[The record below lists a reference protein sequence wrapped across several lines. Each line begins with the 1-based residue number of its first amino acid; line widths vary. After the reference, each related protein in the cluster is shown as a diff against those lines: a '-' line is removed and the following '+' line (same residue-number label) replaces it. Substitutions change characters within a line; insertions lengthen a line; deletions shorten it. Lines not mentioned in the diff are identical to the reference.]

1 VNEPLAA
8 RDFKSSFLAAPPR
21 GNGSIAGALP
31 LAVPAHEPD
40 RGIAWN
46 DGRYAG
52 GSPEIW
58 IELRLDLRE
67 CGIVSGDLYRLQP
80 DSRHYVASFRT
91 ASGGARENGS
101 WPIVGQDEHDRRVE
115 GRLWLEPLSDPP
127 DSLSGRIRFEGPL
140 EGIPPRRS
148 IPFALERLSS
158 AFRTLGLEIE
168 SEEGVESIRGY
179 PFSDRLMTIEEA
191 LAHAGIATYV
201 TGIPDRIPR
210 AAATGWEMAQLHALM
225 SDLAQAPL
233 HRRAWEIHMLILSY
247 SDRAGLLGIMFDSS
261 DNLPRQG
268 TAIFADEIREI
279 PGVDH
284 DRKIL
289 QTAVH
294 ELGHALN
301 LVHRFERVVGRADS
315 PSFMNYDWR
324 YRGGKRSDEF
334 WNQFR
339 FAFDRDEL
347 EFLRHSPLPPLIPG
361 GAPFHS
367 VSYWADGNGGYSPY
381 VPEVP
386 LMGWEL
392 TLTPPEGGTLLDFA
406 QPVYVRLMLTNRSR
420 RTVDVPRFLL
430 DPKAGFTEIVIRR
443 VHGGAFVSG
452 GSQPLS
458 FVPTMQRCFQ
468 WSARDDLRL
477 AHGESLEDNANL
489 TFGSAGFAF
498 AEPGTYDVTALLV
511 IFDEESQRELVVRS
525 NTVRIRIGTPRSREE
540 ERQAM
545 DFFTEDVGLYLALGG
560 SPALPRARQ
569 ALSDI
574 AGRRRRDRKDPLV
587 AHIERAAGFDAQ
599 RSYVRFQDGRFQVTE
614 ARMEEAVAHFQQ
626 IPREPIR
633 AFDSHTARL
642 TREVASGTEAI
653 ARGEAPPDRRDR
665 RHPVHAVSK
674 EQTDQIV
681 EKVRREC
688 PEPPLRRPLR
698 RR

>member
-1 VNEPLAA
+1 MNEPLPA
-8 RDFKSSFLAAPPR
+8 RDFESSFLAEPPR
-21 GNGSIAGALP
+21 RNGGASGMLP
-31 LAVPAHEPD
+31 VPAPVNEP
-40 RGIAWN
+40 AAVTEWN

-80 DSRHYVASFRT
+80 DARHYVASFRT
-91 ASGGARENGS
+91 APGGVRENGS
-101 WPIVGQDEHDRRVE
+101 WPIIGQDEYDRRVE

-158 AFRTLGLEIE
+158 AFRSLGLEIE
-168 SEEGVESIRGY
+168 IEEGVEPIRGY
-179 PFSDRLMTIEEA
+179 SFSDRLMTLEEA
-191 LAHAGIATYV
+191 LASAGIATYT
-201 TGIPDRIPR
+201 TGIADRIPR
-210 AAATGWEMAQLHALM
+210 VAAGWGMAQLHALM
-225 SDLAQAPL
+225 SDLAQSPL
-233 HRRAWEIHMLILSY
+233 QRRAWEIHMLLLSD
-247 SDRAGLLGIMFDSS
+247 SDREGLLGVMFDSS
-261 DNLPRQG
+261 DTLPRQG
-268 TAIFADEIREI
+268 AAVFAGEIRRI
-279 PGVDH
+279 PGIDH
-284 DRKIL
+284 DRKVL

-324 YRGGKRSDEF
+324 YRGGRRSEEF
-334 WNQFR
+334 WSQFR
-339 FAFDRDEL
+339 FAFDRDEI
-347 EFLRHSPLPPLIPG
+347 EFLRHAPLPPLIPG

-367 VSYWADGNGGYSPY
+367 VTYWADGNGGYSPY

-386 LMGWEL
+386 LAGWEL

-406 QPVYVRLMLTNRSR
+406 QPVFVGLMLTNRSG
-420 RTVDVPRFLL
+420 RTVDVPSFLL

-452 GSQPLS
+452 GSRALG

-477 AHGESLEDNANL
+477 AHGESLQDNANL
-489 TFGSAGFAF
+489 TFGSAGFSF

-511 IFDEESQRELVVRS
+511 IFHEETQRELVVRS
-525 NTVRIRIGTPRSREE
+525 NTIRIRIGTPRSRED

-545 DFFTEDVGLYLALGG
+545 DFFTDDVGLYMALGG
-560 SPALPRARQ
+560 SPALPRAQ
-569 ALSDI
+569 KVLSDI
-574 AGRRRRDRKDPLV
+574 ADRRKHDLKDPLV

-599 RSYVRFQDGRFQVTE
+599 RTYVRFQDGKFQVTE
-614 ARMEEAVAHFQQ
+614 ARSGDALAHLERVQKG
-626 IPREPIR
+626 PMPG
-633 AFDSHTARL
+633 FDFHTAQV
-642 TREVASGTEAI
+642 TREIAIEAASAVK
-653 ARGEAPPDRRDR
+653 GEAPPEPRERRYR
-665 RHPVHAVSK
+665 VHAVSQ
-674 EQTDQIV
+674 EQTEQIV
-681 EKVRREC
+681 QKVRREC
-688 PEPPLRRPLR
+688 PEPPR
-698 RR
+698 RRR